1 MIEPRCTK
9 IVNSKHLWEVAV
21 EFISK
26 IDDDLMEFNLKTA
39 YITYRIS
46 KMMRLSRGNISK
58 LVFLA
63 CFNGVGKLY
72 VSENSSDPQIE
83 TYLFLKYFSPLKDSA
98 DTLLSI
104 DPKYKKDFP
113 LKKEGMIYKFSTVFT
128 SELLKTND
136 KEKAL
141 QRVLEEKKKCNTKEI
156 ADMAKILIA
165 FERLVQQTDIIFEM
179 NSLRYKTVIYKY
191 VSKMLFSTREK
202 NKFFTML
209 ASLFEMYSAQTLYH
223 SKMTAI
229 IGYYLA
235 KYMRIPNDRAKRVYV
250 AGLCH
255 DLGKV
260 CIPLKILEKPDK
272 LTDEEFAIMKLH
284 VSYTKEIL
292 RNKIDYEI
300 IETAYRHHERLDGTG
315 YPERLPEIQLT
326 IDQKILQVADVISA
340 LIAKRSYKEAWS
352 LEKTIGILD
361 DLVANGKFDGEVVE
375 CFKTYQKKILKYTD
389 DFSKQADKVYSKIQK
404 EREILTKKNAPQEQ

>member
-9 IVNSKHLWEVAV
+9 IVNAKNLWEIAV

-26 IDDDLMEFNLKTA
+26 IDDDLMEFNLKAA

-46 KMMRLSRGNISK
+46 KLMRLTRGTISK
-58 LVFLA
+58 LVFLS

-83 TYLFLKYFSPLKDSA
+83 TYLFLKYFSPLKNFA

-104 DPKYKKDFP
+104 DPKYDDFP
-113 LKKEGMIYKFSTVFT
+113 LRKEGMIYKFSTDFT
-128 SELLKTND
+128 SVLLETTDKEQALKRVL
-136 KEKAL
+136 KEKA
-141 QRVLEEKKKCNTKEI
+141 ECKTSEM
-156 ADMAKILIA
+156 ADYGRILIA
-165 FERLVQQTDIIFEM
+165 FEKLVEQTDIIFDM

-191 VSKMLFSTREK
+191 VSKMLFSAREK

-229 IGYYLA
+229 IGYNIA
-235 KYMRIPNDRAKRVYV
+235 KYMRIPQDRAKRVYV

-272 LTDEEFAIMKLH
+272 LTDEEFAIMKTH

-315 YPERLPEIQLT
+315 YPERLTEIEQTL
-326 IDQKILQVADVISA
+326 DQKILQVADVISA

-352 LEKTIGILD
+352 IDKTIGILD
-361 DLVANGKFDGEVVE
+361 DLVANGKFDKEVVS
-375 CFKTYQKKILKYTD
+375 CFKTYQKKILKTTD
-389 DFSKQADKVYSKIQK
+389 DFARQADKVYSKIQK
-404 EREILTKKNAPQEQ
+404 ERKNLTKKIETNS